1 MTRKLTDE
9 EKAARAAARRDADA
23 QRKASHAERE
33 VAAEAGR
40 RFNARST
47 RESVRR
53 SLFQDG
59 ALTLEQYRIAEARD
73 LVGSGLTNESAEAM
87 PIAYEGPH
95 QVRWDPSSWHGFTRM
110 SMSRQIN
117 NANDTYSSWSTDDY
131 EEPGSSI
138 DETVVADEEVFNTWQ
153 DNAFWTD
160 PSDIYDLMSDL
171 FGGSDLTEEGYLRV
185 WRLPS
190 KDP

>member
-9 EKAARAAARRDADA
+9 EKSARLAARRDGDARRKAFHAAREAAADA
-23 QRKASHAERE
+23 GH
-33 VAAEAGR
+33 

-53 SLFQDG
+53 SLFHD
-59 ALTLEQYRIAEARD
+59 ALTLEQYRIAETRD
-73 LVGSGLTNESAEAM
+73 LVGSGLTNESMEAM

-110 SMSRQIN
+110 SMSRRIN
-117 NANDTYSSWSTDDY
+117 NANDTYVPWSEEDY

-138 DETVVADEEVFNTWQ
+138 DETVVAADDVFNKWQ
-153 DNAFWTD
+153 DDAFWTESGD
-160 PSDIYDLMSDL
+160 VYDSMSAL

-185 WRLPS
+185 WRSPPRNL
-190 KDP
+190 